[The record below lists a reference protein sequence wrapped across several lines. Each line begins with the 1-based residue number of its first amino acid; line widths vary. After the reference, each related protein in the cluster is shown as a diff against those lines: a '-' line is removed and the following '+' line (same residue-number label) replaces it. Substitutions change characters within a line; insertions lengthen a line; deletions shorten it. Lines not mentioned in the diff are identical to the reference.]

1 MEIIIKYLVIFSVVF
16 CLTYIVQYYLNKKI
30 DNNLKH
36 KLISLVFLTIGI
48 TRIVLDRKYYDLMI
62 KDFTNVNFII
72 LLAFIISLLI
82 IGKILYIED
91 KDKDNDKRLEALKQ
105 AFIAF
110 ILAYCSRI
118 DVVFAPFFLVYIF
131 TYYYE

>member
-36 KLISLVFLTIGI
+36 KLILLVFLSIGI
-48 TRIVLDRKYYDLMI
+48 TRIVLDRKFYDLMI

-91 KDKDNDKRLEALKQ
+91 KNNDKRLEALKQ

>member
-1 MEIIIKYLVIFSVVF
+1 MEIIIKYLVIFIVVF

-48 TRIVLDRKYYDLMI
+48 TRIVLDRKYYDLII

-82 IGKILYIED
+82 IDKILYIED
-91 KDKDNDKRLEALKQ
+91 EDNDKRLEALKQ

-110 ILAYCSRI
+110 ILAYCGRI
-118 DVVFAPFFLVYIF
+118 DVVFVPFFLVYIF

>member
-1 MEIIIKYLVIFSVVF
+1 MEIIIKYLVIFIVVF

-30 DNNLKH
+30 DNNLKN

-82 IGKILYIED
+82 IGKILYVED
-91 KDKDNDKRLEALKQ
+91 EDNDKRLEALKQ

>member
-1 MEIIIKYLVIFSVVF
+1 MDIIIKYLVIFIVVF
-16 CLTYIVQYYLNKKI
+16 CLTYLVQYYLNKKI
-30 DNNLKH
+30 NENFKN

-48 TRIVLDRKYYDLMI
+48 IRIVLNRKYYDLMI
-62 KDFTNVNFII
+62 KDFTNLNFII
-72 LLAFIISLLI
+72 LLSFIVSLLI
-82 IGKILYIED
+82 IGKILYIEN
-91 KDKDNDKRLEALKQ
+91 KENDKKLEALKQ

-110 ILAYCSRI
+110 ILAYCGRI